1 MIYEPRE
8 DSFLL
13 QKYVERYSRGKVL
26 DIGTGSGIQALTA
39 MKKTKDVLAVDIDE
53 SSVIYAIS
61 KGINAIQSNLFQNVN
76 GRFDLIILNP
86 PYLPKDINENKE
98 VARLVSGGKEGKEL
112 IEEFFSKVRA
122 YLNKDGKVLVVFS
135 SLSGDVLG
143 CIKRNNFNYK
153 KLDEQSFFFEKLFIY
168 LVY

>member
-39 MKKTKDVLAVDIDE
+39 MKKTKEVLAVDIDE

>member
-39 MKKTKDVLAVDIDE
+39 MKKTKEVLAVDIDE

-76 GRFDLIILNP
+76 GRFDLIIFNP
-86 PYLPKDINENKE
+86 PYLPKDIKENKE